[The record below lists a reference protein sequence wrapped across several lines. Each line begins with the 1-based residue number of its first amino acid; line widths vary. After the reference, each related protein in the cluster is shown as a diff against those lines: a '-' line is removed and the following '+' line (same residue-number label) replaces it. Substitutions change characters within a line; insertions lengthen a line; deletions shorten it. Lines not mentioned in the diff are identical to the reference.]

1 LSARQLESKSVSL
14 NGVELK
20 LGAGDSLPQFKGVAV
35 LPGTITLELA
45 KNLPECVCQLPD
57 FSLRAKA
64 AQRA

>member
-45 KNLPECVCQLPD
+45 KK
-57 FSLRAKA
+57 SS
-64 AQRA
+64 